1 MINKIITLIVNI
13 HPFPIKVK
21 HRPKQNLSN
30 MFLFDL
36 FIYRGAFWGNCS
48 YERNGITRMML
59 IK

>member
-1 MINKIITLIVNI
+1 M

-36 FIYRGAFWGNCS
+36 FIYRGAFWG
-48 YERNGITRMML
+48 GIAHMSGMGLRAWC
-59 IK
+59 